1 MMIRRS
7 YDFLKSVEL
16 LAPDNLLS
24 FSSAVLLTD
33 LRMRCMTLLW
43 CDLIEIVERVLQGH
57 ASDAAEA
64 RLLRELLQLPFR
76 QTHRAKPLPMA
87 GERGGHAIEHTEAI
101 EQAPQGPGIAFQ
113 ALGAIDVQAH
123 IASIRAQR
131 LANGSQQATRVDGIV
146 DDIEGGNH
154 IILFGQA
161 CGDVAML
168 EAHPVGDPCCLGLCD
183 SRLEDVIPDVARARE
198 GLRQLDQR
206 LATTAADIG
215 YQRALFQPG

>member
-64 RLLRELLQLPFR
+64 RLLRELLQLPFW

-101 EQAPQGPGIAFQ
+101 EQASLLQKWDAYTPIPLRSQTGW
-113 ALGAIDVQAH
+113 
-123 IASIRAQR
+123 ASQRAE
-131 LANGSQQATRVDGIV
+131 SPSK
-146 DDIEGGNH
+146 
-154 IILFGQA
+154 
-161 CGDVAML
+161 M
-168 EAHPVGDPCCLGLCD
+168 
-183 SRLEDVIPDVARARE
+183 IPIT
-198 GLRQLDQR
+198 GLRR
-206 LATTAADIG
+206 CP
-215 YQRALFQPG
+215 PG

>member
-1 MMIRRS
+1 MSKPLPMDSPIDGSCRWRM
-7 YDFLKSVEL
+7 L
-16 LAPDNLLS
+16 LRLE
-24 FSSAVLLTD
+24 FVKV
-33 LRMRCMTLLW
+33 
-43 CDLIEIVERVLQGH
+43 VERVIQWQ

-64 RLLRELLQLPFR
+64 RLSRELTQLPFW
-76 QTHRAKPLPMA
+76 QTHGAQPLAMA
-87 GERGGHAIEHTEAI
+87 GERGGHAIEYTEAI

-113 ALGAIDVQAH
+113 VFGAIDVQAH

-131 LANGSQQATRVDGIV
+131 LANGPQQATRVDGIV